1 MSTIK
6 DLIVN
11 PFGLAYRMYKS
22 CDCIFMIAG
31 FITSILLA
39 IALGAATVATHDIIL
54 QVLSAGTF
62 LISVVYFLIPFSVLS
77 MASAF
82 KEETFEE
89 GKHNE

>member
-1 MSTIK
+1 MNNMK

-22 CDCIFMIAG
+22 CDCIIMIAG
-31 FITSILLA
+31 FIISILLT
-39 IALGAATVATHDIIL
+39 ITLGAATVATHNIVL
-54 QVLSAGTF
+54 QALSASTF
-62 LISVVYFLIPFSVLS
+62 IISVVYFLIPFSLLS
-77 MASAF
+77 MASLF